1 MKTLIVMRHA
11 KSSWSD
17 PGAQDIDRPLNDRGV
32 KSAKAIGEWLTFGG
46 FVPNLVLCSNARRT
60 AQTWRN
66 LGLEAELRFRAPLYH
81 APAETILAEARAA
94 DGECV
99 LILGHNPGIA
109 EFASLILDTPPSHAR
124 FRDYPTGATLVA
136 QFEGAWSDL
145 SAGKATARAFTVPRD
160 VME

>member
-17 PGAQDIDRPLNDRGV
+17 PGAQDLDRPLNDRGI
-32 KSAKAIGEWLTFGG
+32 KAAQAIGEWLSFGG
-46 FVPNLVLCSNARRT
+46 FIPDLVLCSNARRT
-60 AQTWRN
+60 AQTWRS

-81 APAETILAEARAA
+81 APAETILAEARGAEG
-94 DGECV
+94 DCV

-109 EFASLILDTPPSHAR
+109 DFASLILSTPPRHAR
-124 FRDYPTGATLVA
+124 FGDYPTGATLVA
-136 QFEGAWSDL
+136 QFDGDWPELG
-145 SAGKATARAFTVPRD
+145 AGKANARAFTVPSD